1 MSSSPNFSWR
11 RKINRYTPLVS
22 SLVGMVLVASS
33 LLFLDNLTMW
43 FTTILVGLAALEGGV
58 WYAAHPFLTS
68 ERRFHG
74 LRDELDR
81 FVTLV
86 RQLNSAAIEPDA
98 HGNLESV
105 KADMME
111 SVERMARLAGKEG
124 LPEPRTPASV

>member
-1 MSSSPNFSWR
+1 MSSSPNYTWR
-11 RKINRYTPLVS
+11 RKVNRYTPLVT

-43 FTTILVGLAALEGGV
+43 FTTILLGLAALEGGV

-74 LRDELDR
+74 LRNELDR

-86 RQLNSAAIEPDA
+86 RKLNTAAIEPGA
-98 HGNLESV
+98 QGKLESV

-124 LPEPRTPASV
+124 LPEPGTPASV